1 MTAVAGGAVDE
12 VGVLVAQWQATTGQ
26 EQRRTGDLIM
36 KRLDPML
43 RSTAKRYENRGI
55 LASDLFQVAALA
67 VVRLLSKP
75 LRPDY
80 TFAEIAFLKARDALR
95 EHVAM
100 HGADIHVSDWKRRSR
115 ASVDGVETV
124 KRGAHE
130 ESLIVKS
137 RDAKTDTGD
146 RPFLEGNDYET
157 SGGVTLRGEPA
168 GSEPSTSSEIDDRL
182 DADRLMVVLER
193 LSPSKRELLKVLF
206 GLEGRPE
213 ASIRELEKAYGVSR
227 TRLTH
232 LRNEALAELKEAIS

>member
-1 MTAVAGGAVDE
+1 MTAVDGGAIDE
-12 VGVLVAQWQATTGQ
+12 VGVLVAQWQVLTGQ
-26 EQRRTGDLIM
+26 EQKRAGDLIM

-43 RSTAKRYENRGI
+43 RSTVKRFENRGI
-55 LASDLFQVAALA
+55 LTGDLYQVAALA

-75 LRPDY
+75 LRLDY

-100 HGADIHVSDWKRRSR
+100 QSADIHVSDWKRRSR
-115 ASVDGVETV
+115 ASVNGVETV
-124 KRGAHE
+124 KRGANE
-130 ESLIVKS
+130 ESIMLES
-137 RDAKTDTGD
+137 AESEHLEANTDVE
-146 RPFLEGNDYET
+146 PFSVEDQLD
-157 SGGVTLRGEPA
+157 
-168 GSEPSTSSEIDDRL
+168 SEKL
-182 DADRLMVVLER
+182 ALFLER

-232 LRNEALAELKEAIS
+232 LRNEALAELKAAIS